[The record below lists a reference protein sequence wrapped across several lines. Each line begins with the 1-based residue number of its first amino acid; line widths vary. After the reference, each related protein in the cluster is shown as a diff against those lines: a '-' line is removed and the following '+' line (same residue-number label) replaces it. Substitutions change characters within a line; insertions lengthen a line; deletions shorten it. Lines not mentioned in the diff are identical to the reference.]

1 MAQEVTRWGILGTGN
16 IATKFAT
23 GLAYAPDAE
32 LVAVGSRARETAE
45 AFGEKFN
52 VPRRHASY
60 EALAADPEVDAIY
73 VSTLNPCHKA
83 NTILCL
89 EAGKAVLCEKPF
101 AINAAEA
108 AEMVAVARREKRFL
122 MEAMWTRFIPAT
134 VRVREWLAEG
144 AIGAPRMFHGSFGFA
159 ADKQRLW
166 DPEMGG
172 GALLDVGIY
181 PLSYASMVF
190 GRQPV
195 DVAAL
200 AEIGKTGVDEQ
211 GAVVL
216 RYDDGELATLTFAF
230 RTETFH
236 EARIMGTKGR
246 IDVAPPFWKATEA
259 TLYQG
264 EWQEAETHRIELPY
278 DGNGYEFEAAEV
290 GRCLREGKLESD
302 VMPLDETLAIM
313 KTMDCIREQWDMKY
327 PME

>member
-1 MAQEVTRWGILGTGN
+1 MAQAIRWGILGTGN

-32 LVAVGSRARETAE
+32 LVAVGSRAQETAE
-45 AFGEKFN
+45 AFGDKFGI
-52 VPRRHASY
+52 PRRHASY

-83 NTILCL
+83 NTMLCL
-89 EAGKAVLCEKPF
+89 ESGKAVLCEKPF

-108 AEMVAVARREKRFL
+108 AEMIAVARREKRFL

-134 VRVREWLAEG
+134 VQVRDWLAEG

-159 ADKQRLW
+159 AEKRRLW
-166 DPEMGG
+166 DPNLGG

-181 PLSYASMVF
+181 PLSYASMIF

-195 DVAAL
+195 DISAL
-200 AEIGKTGVDEQ
+200 ADIGKTGVDEQ
-211 GAVVL
+211 GAAVL
-216 RYDDGELATLTFAF
+216 RYDDGEIATFSFAF

-246 IDVAPPFWKATEA
+246 IAVAPPFWKASEA
-259 TLYQG
+259 TLYEGAEG
-264 EWQEAETHRIELPY
+264 EKEHRIELPF
-278 DGNGYEFEAAEV
+278 DGNGYQFEAAEV

-302 VMPLDETLAIM
+302 VMPFDESLAIM
-313 KTMDCIREQWDMKY
+313 KTMDRIREQWGLKY